1 MKFLILAILAT
12 TSFNYANAT
21 LRLGNSSISYEQFSE
36 KIREEDSRSET
47 ETRNILR
54 LNTKVTNNRFDDWHV
69 GLPGQF
75 ELNLVFED
83 GRSVRGRIALSANAI
98 DLADRYAKTKLEVGT
113 FSLERMNGIVGDLV
127 ESYEDEYDSTVVRVD
142 VISLQLN
149 GPDLSDESYGLILGG
164 TLGLSRI
171 SGNIGISRLYGD
183 DASASITLKAE
194 REKNVIS
201 FLNND
206 LDYSL
211 WSLNAD
217 FQYYINSNF
226 QAELFAKFENL
237 SDYDRRDL
245 DEERVSAGLKVQY
258 FFLYNHGL

>member
-36 KIREEDSRSET
+36 KIREEDRRSES
-47 ETRNILR
+47 EIRSVLR
-54 LNTKVTNNRFDDWHV
+54 LNTKVTNNRFDDWYI

-75 ELNLVFED
+75 EFNLVLED
-83 GRSVRGRIALSANAI
+83 GREARGRIAITANAL
-98 DLADRYAKTKLEVGT
+98 DLVDRYAKAEVEIGT
-113 FSLERMNGIVGDLV
+113 FSIERMNGIVGDLV
-127 ESYEDEYDSTVVRVD
+127 ESYEDEYNSAVVRVD
-142 VISLQLN
+142 VISAQLN
-149 GPDLSDESYGLILGG
+149 GPDLDENFGLILGG

-194 REKNVIS
+194 REKNGIS